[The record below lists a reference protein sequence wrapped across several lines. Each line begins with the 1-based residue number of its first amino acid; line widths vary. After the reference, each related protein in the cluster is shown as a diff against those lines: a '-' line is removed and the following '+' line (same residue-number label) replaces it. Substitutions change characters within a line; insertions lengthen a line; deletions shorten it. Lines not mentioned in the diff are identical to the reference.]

1 MKKRYILALILAV
14 VLLTSCSEKN
24 VVNAHY
30 DTAQSLLNVSES
42 IPETTTFLTSE
53 VLETVS
59 LTVSKT
65 DDVSKTSKTT
75 PTEVPANVLTE
86 TAEVTTSYVETSTTS
101 ESIET
106 VLSETTVTEPPAEI
120 KYEKVGY
127 GDFLKY
133 RKVFKKPEDETN
145 PTGGYPQYINVDG
158 IIYHNRSYIPSR
170 DIDIN
175 EHFINDEWFNENIKP
190 CFSDGIVTKE
200 KLFALEIIGE
210 GSGEYDVIPLED
222 FRTYRI
228 YSTYRYLS
236 DNIIVS
242 NENGKTGFKIWV
254 RHEYFTEL
262 CRVARLLW
270 EISME
275 YEISEITQLTYMF
288 TEKPDALEINV
299 PVEYREQIEAYLEEN
314 NVSKDIYI
322 FTEAEE

>member
-1 MKKRYILALILAV
+1 MKKLIF
-14 VLLTSCSEKN
+14 LLTAFLLCGCSQNKVAVTEL
-24 VVNAHY
+24 
-30 DTAQSLLNVSES
+30 TAVKTSTSVSEEAATVFS
-42 IPETTTFLTSE
+42 ETTA
-53 VLETVS
+53 S
-59 LTVSKT
+59 LT
-65 DDVSKTSKTT
+65 TT
-75 PTEVPANVLTE
+75 VAESSREETTVLTAISE
-86 TAEVTTSYVETSTTS
+86 TPE
-101 ESIET
+101 
-106 VLSETTVTEPPAEI
+106 LSETATAPPEDTMASEIILITEAVEATSVTVPVTEPPAEI

-133 RKVFKKPEDETN
+133 RKVFKKPEDKTN

-288 TEKPDALEINV
+288 TEKPDVLEINV